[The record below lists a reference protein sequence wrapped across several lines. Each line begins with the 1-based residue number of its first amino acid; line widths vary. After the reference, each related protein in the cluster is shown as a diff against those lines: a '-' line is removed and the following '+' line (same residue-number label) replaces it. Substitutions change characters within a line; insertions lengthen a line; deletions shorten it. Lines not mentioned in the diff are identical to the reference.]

1 MHKCILNGFSVF
13 WGDLFTLSFSL
24 SPPLS
29 LSLSLSPL
37 ASIAPVQSAVNEY
50 PTARLAVRDVVTSYP
65 RREERGL
72 ITSHSLAPVK
82 AGGFKHGA
90 LLSAPIVTGG
100 KRRDGGWR
108 GGWRGGHILL
118 TVRVSCTVPEAT

>member
-1 MHKCILNGFSVF
+1 MCVCVCVCA
-13 WGDLFTLSFSL
+13 LS
-24 SPPLS
+24 LS

-50 PTARLAVRDVVTSYP
+50 PTSGLAVRDVVTSYP

-82 AGGFKHGA
+82 AGGFKHGFFYYQ
-90 LLSAPIVTGG
+90 PPWWEKEGG
-100 KRRDGGWR
+100 GMEGWAE
-108 GGWRGGHILL
+108 GGHILL
-118 TVRVSCTVPEAT
+118 TVRVPCTVPEAT